1 MKIRKIALGCLALTV
16 VALSGCA
23 NITDRLR
30 VAFGGG
36 VEFVQPPSDPTLHG
50 LRAVRVTAD
59 GNPAST
65 EVASAISGDL
75 QRIAI
80 DQKPYFTL
88 TPDHATL
95 ELDVAQANLSVQT
108 TPTSELR
115 VVCRNHKIV
124 CHDDQAEHYRVNCL
138 SRQATASAALSG
150 ERRPLNKL
158 LFRHATTATT
168 QAEVCADTG
177 GQLPQPGAMLGQAI
191 EQLDFKMLGAYLPRL
206 VKKPID
212 VNTSLDG
219 ASDATNDQLAQ
230 AATYLKDGN
239 VSAARAIYQALLPLD
254 AQSKGQISFDIG
266 YCDEA
271 QGAYAEAMQAY
282 TRAQALGAA
291 DHTPLARYM
300 AETEQWVTLGY
311 KTID

>member
-1 MKIRKIALGCLALTV
+1 MEVRKIALGCLALTV

-50 LRAVRVTAD
+50 LRAVKMTSD
-59 GNPAST
+59 GSSAST

-75 QRIAI
+75 QRIVI

-95 ELDVAQANLSVQT
+95 ELDVAQANVSVQT
-108 TPTSELR
+108 TPTTELR
-115 VVCRNHKIV
+115 VVCPNHKVV
-124 CHDDQAEHYRVNCL
+124 CHDNEAAHYRVNCL
-138 SRQATASAALSG
+138 SRQATASATLSA
-150 ERRPLNKL
+150 ERLPLNKL
-158 LFRHATTATT
+158 LFRHAATATT
-168 QAEVCADTG
+168 QAEVCTDTG
-177 GQLPQPGAMLGQAI
+177 GQLPQPDAMLGQAI
-191 EQLDFKMLGAYLPRL
+191 EQLNDKLLGAYLPRL

-212 VNTSLDG
+212 VNTSIDG
-219 ASDATNDQLAQ
+219 ASDATNNQLTQ
-230 AATYLKDGN
+230 AATYLKNGN

-271 QGAYAEAMQAY
+271 QGAYSKAMQAY

-291 DHTPLARYM
+291 DHTPLASYM
-300 AETEQWVTLGY
+300 AETEKWIALGY
-311 KTID
+311 QAID